1 MTHQLTQLASEL
13 KIDYVRYERPDSTSD
28 APVQHCDDVH
38 TAAHLAVEL
47 GSRIFLATGVMQ
59 LDSFLKHPDAA
70 QRDWYLRLTPDPVQ
84 LQRALDAGIQRDHMI
99 AMQGP
104 FSQAFNEALWRDL
117 EIDCVVSKES
127 GEAGGY
133 SAKASAARALG
144 IPFIAIRRPVHD
156 HPNVVRDFAS
166 VLSLLNLPTLT

>member
-1 MTHQLTQLASEL
+1 MTRQLTQLAQEL
-13 KIDYVRYERPDSTSD
+13 GIDYVRYERPDSTCD
-28 APVQHCDDVH
+28 APVQHCDDVQ
-38 TAAHLAVEL
+38 TAAHLAIEL
-47 GSRIFLATGVMQ
+47 GSRIFLATGVTQ
-59 LDSFLKHPDAA
+59 LESFLRHPGAA
-70 QRDWYLRLTPDPVQ
+70 QRDWYLRLTPDPLQ
-84 LQRALDAGIQRDHMI
+84 LQRALDAGIQRDHVI

-144 IPFIAIRRPVHD
+144 IPFIAIRRPMHD
-156 HPNVVRDFAS
+156 HPNVVRDFDA
-166 VLSLLNLPTLT
+166 VLAHLKIGAAA